1 MKRVKKILAL
11 MLGAGMILGMAA
23 CGSSSESASDTESKT
38 EASKETKAIVVYFSA
53 TGNTEAVAKYIAD
66 NLSAETFQLTPKDP
80 YTEEDLDYNQD
91 SSRVNNEH
99 EDESLQEIPLEKDT
113 PDNWDNYNTVFLG
126 YPIWWGD
133 AAWPVNEFVK
143 NNDFSGK
150 TVIPFATSVSSG
162 IGDSGSN
169 LAKMAGTGTWKDG
182 QRFESGAS
190 ESTVTDWVKS
200 LGL

>member
-1 MKRVKKILAL
+1 MKRVKKILAV

-23 CGSSSESASDTESKT
+23 CGSSSDSKST
-38 EASKETKAIVVYFSA
+38 TTSETDKQKDSKAIVVYFSA

-66 NLSAETFQLTPKDP
+66 DLNAETFQLTPKDP
-80 YTEEDLDYNQD
+80 YTEADLDWNQN
-91 SSRVNNEH
+91 SSRVNKEH

-143 NNDFSGK
+143 NNDFTGK
-150 TVIPFATSVSSG
+150 TVIPFATSASSG
-162 IGDSGSN
+162 LGDSGSN

-190 ESTVTDWVKS
+190 ESTVIDWVKG

>member
-1 MKRVKKILAL
+1 MKRFKKILVML
-11 MLGAGMILGMAA
+11 LGAGMILGMAA
-23 CGSSSESASDTESKT
+23 CGSSSDSASDTESKA
-38 EASKETKAIVVYFSA
+38 EASKEAKAIVVYFSA

-66 NLSAETFQLTPKDP
+66 DLNADTFQLTPKDP

-91 SSRVNNEH
+91 SSRVNKEH
-99 EDESLQEIPLEKDT
+99 EDESLQNVPLEKDT
-113 PDNWDNYNTVFLG
+113 PDNWEDYDTVFLG

-143 NNDFSGK
+143 KNDFTGK
-150 TVIPFATSVSSG
+150 IVIPFATSASSG
-162 IGDSGSN
+162 MGDSGST

-190 ESTVTDWVKS
+190 QKSVTDWVKS
-200 LGL
+200 LEL